1 MYNSGVEE
9 LKAGFGSSE
18 TRAYKVKSLLTVYL
32 VVSMFDILPG
42 FAFDTTYHFGALW
55 NFILPALLF
64 VTPERKNGKET
75 IAVWICDS
83 VFSQISG
90 VVDSVV
96 PESFAVSPSHA
107 AADRQ

>member
-1 MYNSGVEE
+1 
-9 LKAGFGSSE
+9 
-18 TRAYKVKSLLTVYL
+18 
-32 VVSMFDILPG
+32 MFDILPG

-96 PESFAVSPSHA
+96 PESFAVSQSHA
-107 AADRQ
+107 AAERQ